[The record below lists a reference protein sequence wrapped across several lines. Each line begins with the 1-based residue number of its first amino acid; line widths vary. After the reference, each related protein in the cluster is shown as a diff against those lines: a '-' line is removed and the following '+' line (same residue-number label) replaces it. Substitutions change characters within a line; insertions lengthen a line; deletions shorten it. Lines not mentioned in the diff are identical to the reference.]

1 MRNTQTS
8 AMAIGGHQYATQL
21 AWRTTTADTVLGK
34 ALSSKALAGERCR
47 VRRRAA
53 SFTTHSTGG
62 SSMAQAG
69 INVGPF
75 DARARQVAGALAII
89 GGLTALDGFFQALGF
104 LTWIVCAGTMYV
116 GILFAVGGDQ
126 GRQRPF

>member
-47 VRRRAA
+47 VRPRGP
-53 SFTTHSTGG
+53 SFAPHSAGG
-62 SSMAQAG
+62 SFMAQAG

-89 GGLTALDGFFQALGF
+89 GGLAAL
-104 LTWIVCAGTMYV
+104 AG
-116 GILFAVGGDQ
+116 GGP
-126 GRQRPF
+126 GT